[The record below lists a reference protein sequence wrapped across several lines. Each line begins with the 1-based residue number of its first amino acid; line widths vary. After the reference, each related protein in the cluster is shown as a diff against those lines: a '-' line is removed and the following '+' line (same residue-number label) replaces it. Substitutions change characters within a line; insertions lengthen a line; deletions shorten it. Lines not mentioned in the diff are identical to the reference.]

1 MSPIPTKRCCRSIG
15 NQANPYHEL
24 SLSFRRTERSVS
36 EKDQGVANRR
46 DLFQPPSCGFHLNS
60 PSFEKPKNLSRFFG
74 CFFTTHYTPTFLNKF
89 KTSTKSFKND
99 LTCSKAKFFFSIHS
113 GPNFRRHLH
122 CWNHMQHK
130 CSPGNKTQQWHSFGD
145 IQLKQ
150 PILIRGCLGYQD
162 KFRNILIFE
171 NNGSTIHELAFSTP
185 KKNIPYNKVDE
196 AITQKKLRKQ
206 TFPQKLSQDPLKPW
220 GVSPELAPFAPPS
233 HDYPHL
239 QQWISTGKSTP
250 RLSDFFLSQRFPKLH
265 NKPKSENTYQVP
277 GGRLFP
283 SQFLSFQV
291 LVAVGLRKG

>member
-1 MSPIPTKRCCRSIG
+1 MGFIGLTKG
-15 NQANPYHEL
+15 NQRFISPDHRKRSFSTSILWISPEL
-24 SLSFRRTERSVS
+24 
-36 EKDQGVANRR
+36 
-46 DLFQPPSCGFHLNS
+46 

-74 CFFTTHYTPTFLNKF
+74 CFFTTRYTPTILNKF

-122 CWNHMQHK
+122 CWNHMQRK

-185 KKNIPYNKVDE
+185 
-196 AITQKKLRKQ
+196 QKKH
-206 TFPQKLSQDPLKPW
+206 PLHQGW
-220 GVSPELAPFAPPS
+220 WS
-233 HDYPHL
+233 HHSKKIKKATIPTKT
-239 QQWISTGKSTP
+239 QP
-250 RLSDFFLSQRFPKLH
+250 RS
-265 NKPKSENTYQVP
+265 
-277 GGRLFP
+277 
-283 SQFLSFQV
+283 
-291 LVAVGLRKG
+291 A